1 MRQREEIQEVLW
13 KGSVANVLSEIK
25 PVLAELK
32 SKVEDMRGY
41 L

>member
-1 MRQREEIQEVLW
+1 MLW
-13 KGSVANVLSEIK
+13 KGSVTNVLSEIK

-32 SKVEDMRGY
+32 GRVEKMRGY